1 MNVLPEVPQVA
12 VFDTTYHRALDPV
25 HYLYSLPYEYYEKY
39 GVRKYGAHGSPLGR
53 VALHAYK
60 LRFAHPVTRKEM
72 NFETPIPPRF
82 LSITASTGPSAV
94 DGK

>member
-1 MNVLPEVPQVA
+1 MSSNKHFSLVELNLATGRKNQI
-12 VFDTTYHRALDPV
+12 RV
-25 HYLYSLPYEYYEKY
+25 HMHDLGHSIA
-39 GVRKYGAHGSPLGR
+39 GDRKYGAHGSPLGR

-82 LSITASTGPSAV
+82 LSITAGSGVQDTE
-94 DGK
+94 KK